1 MEQEYVD
8 YLKQQNKS
16 LGTIETYLRDLE
28 CYKKWLFDTTG
39 SEFKKLY
46 RENVQD
52 YISYL
57 RNIKKNKKG
66 VSLKAQSINV
76 HISSLIKFN
85 KFLIDTN
92 KQTEIAV
99 TESDC
104 IAVQKNGINPCK
116 VTQEEIQKFRQD
128 ILEDKK
134 GIFVWLLYCNTVEY
148 ESANVFQ

>member
-39 SEFKKLY
+39 TELKKLY

-57 RNIKKNKKG
+57 RNIKKTKKN
-66 VSLKAQSINV
+66 LKNSW
-76 HISSLIKFN
+76 
-85 KFLIDTN
+85 
-92 KQTEIAV
+92 
-99 TESDC
+99 
-104 IAVQKNGINPCK
+104 K
-116 VTQEEIQKFRQD
+116 VNSFD
-128 ILEDKK
+128 IE
-134 GIFVWLLYCNTVEY
+134 
-148 ESANVFQ
+148 